1 MVQFTGYKENVVTR
15 AGRMR
20 SDFGTKSGKSLD
32 MIIGDPKFKP
42 VRPGK
47 TMKALLKILFLLI
60 FAGITFSACEKKASE
75 IVVPEEKG
83 PKWGYIDHSG
93 KFVIKP
99 KFRRVKSFHEG
110 LAAADLHARWGFI
123 DKEGNFK
130 IPRQYEDVKDFA
142 GGYAGVQ
149 LGGKW
154 GVVDKN
160 GELVVPCEHLD
171 IGVAHEVNPDA
182 EDHAVLM
189 PYMSKDDNLWGF
201 KDFGPHGQ
209 GDIAPQWSQVKY
221 FNDGLCPVQDPK
233 SGKWG
238 YINNKGEVVIPYKF
252 DTASV
257 FQDRVA
263 ETMMGDDFLW
273 VDQIG
278 TMAEKSRLQS
288 NQLFSEGVA
297 LQQRKGKFVFI
308 NRKGKRAFRKKF
320 RYADNFSEGLAVV
333 QPLRSIKRGF
343 IDTRGHLVI
352 DAIYDDARGFSD
364 QVAAVRVDP
373 DEFFKIY
380 NENGTPKDGS
390 KRKADES
397 DEDGE
402 DRDEDGEKI
411 EPKDGEGADEN
422 ANGSETEEA
431 TKSDTDSEKSEKPDK
446 SEISNKTDKGADSG
460 KAEKSDKSEKSEKPA
475 KSEKANK
482 E

>member
-1 MVQFTGYKENVVTR
+1 
-15 AGRMR
+15 
-20 SDFGTKSGKSLD
+20 
-32 MIIGDPKFKP
+32 
-42 VRPGK
+42 
-47 TMKALLKILFLLI
+47 MKALLKILFLLI
-60 FAGITFSACEKKASE
+60 FAGITFSACEKKSSE

-149 LGGKW
+149 IGGKW

-160 GELVVPCEHLD
+160 GELVVPCEHID
-171 IGVAHEVNPDA
+171 VGVAHEVNPDA
-182 EDHAVLM
+182 EDHAVLL
-189 PYMSKDDNLWGF
+189 PYMSKEDNLWGF

-209 GDIAPQWSQVKY
+209 GDIYPQWAQVKN

-252 DTASV
+252 DSASV

-263 ETMMGDDFLW
+263 ECMMGDDFLW

-278 TMAEKSRLQS
+278 TLAEKSRLQS

-390 KRKADES
+390 KKKPEES
-397 DEDGE
+397 DEDGD

-411 EPKDGEGADEN
+411 EPKDGEA
-422 ANGSETEEA
+422 AHEED
-431 TKSDTDSEKSEKPDK
+431 TKSDTD
-446 SEISNKTDKGADSG
+446 
-460 KAEKSDKSEKSEKPA
+460 AEKSDKSEKSEKSEASDKSVKDKDADSEKTEKSDKAEKPA
-475 KSEKANK
+475 KSEKSEKSEKADKDK